1 MEVKML
7 AIRAIFYKVDRMLE
21 KTLGFIMG
29 TIGIY
34 LLVFLIVCIMHFKIA
49 VTVHF
54 WGVLYDQ
61 MSVLT
66 LAALNSIYKAFLN
79 VHKSIIR
86 FADNLF

>member
-7 AIRAIFYKVDRMLE
+7 AIRAIFCKVDRMLE
-21 KTLGFIMG
+21 KALGFIIG
-29 TIGIY
+29 AIGIY

-49 VTVHF
+49 VNVHF

-66 LAALNSIYKAFLN
+66 QAALMGIYKVFLN